1 MGIVSCRHVTQS
13 WDASAMT
20 EIRVTVSR
28 WQTRGPWWRGYRRM
42 PGLELEI
49 NGYGTTQTYG
59 TRDLDT
65 ARAMVLDYLDCVDAP
80 ARRDAAITWTDT
92 GA

>member
-1 MGIVSCRHVTQS
+1 
-13 WDASAMT
+13 MT

-28 WQTRGPWWRGYRRM
+28 WQTRRPWWRGRRRM
-42 PGLELEI
+42 PGLVLEI
-49 NGYGTTQTYG
+49 DGYGTTQTYG

-65 ARAMVLDYLDCVDAP
+65 ARAMVLDYLDCVDSP
-80 ARRDAAITWTDT
+80 TSRDAVVIWTET